1 MYKEI
6 LYTIEYLQNIMS
18 FYLSKILWLILN
30 PFNIFILINFLIIIL
45 YVLSFRRLSIT
56 IFVINLLFLIII
68 SILPIGNYLIYQ
80 IEKEYHSNTEI
91 PENIDGILILGG
103 ATDALMFKEYGQ
115 ISLNGSAERL
125 VESVDIIRKHQNA
138 KVIFSGGSGVL
149 NRPDLG
155 HSDVAKFFY
164 KKMGLNTNRIIFENN
179 SRNTFENI
187 LFSKKIITP
196 KKNEKWLL
204 ITSAS
209 HMKRAQLV
217 AEKNNWNL
225 IPYAVDFKNL
235 KNFKFTFN
243 LNLLSNINYFQQ
255 GSHEWLGL
263 VSYYLMGRTSKI
275 F

>member
-30 PFNIFILINFLIIIL
+30 PFNIFIIINFLIIIL
-45 YVLSFRRLSIT
+45 YVLSFRRLSKT
-56 IFVINLLFLIII
+56 IFVINFLFLIII

-103 ATDALMFKEYGQ
+103 ATNVLMFREYGQ
-115 ISLNGSAERL
+115 ISLNESAERL

-164 KKMGLNTNRIIFENN
+164 KKMGLDINRLIFENS
-179 SRNTFENI
+179 SRNTYENI
-187 LFSKKIITP
+187 LFSKKIIIP

-263 VSYYLMGRTSKI
+263 ISYYLMGRTSKI

>member
-6 LYTIEYLQNIMS
+6 LYTIEYLKNIMS

-56 IFVINLLFLIII
+56 IFVINFLFLIII

-91 PENIDGILILGG
+91 PENIDGIIILGG

-138 KVIFSGGSGVL
+138 KVIFSGGSGIL

-164 KKMGLNTNRIIFENN
+164 KKMGLDTNRLIFENS
-179 SRNTFENI
+179 SRNTYENI
-187 LFSKKIITP
+187 LFSKKIIIP

-217 AEKNNWNL
+217 AEKNNWNF

-235 KNFKFTFN
+235 KNFKFIFN
-243 LNLLSNINYFQQ
+243 LNLLSNINSFQQ

-263 VSYYLMGRTSKI
+263 ISYYLMGRTSKI